1 MTFLEF
7 LLGLMLILMFLTG
20 AGVLGDVLDGVH
32 MLRGVFAENLVE
44 IC

>member
-1 MTFLEF
+1 MS
-7 LLGLMLILMFLTG
+7 G
-20 AGVLGDVLDGVH
+20 AGVLDNVLDGVH